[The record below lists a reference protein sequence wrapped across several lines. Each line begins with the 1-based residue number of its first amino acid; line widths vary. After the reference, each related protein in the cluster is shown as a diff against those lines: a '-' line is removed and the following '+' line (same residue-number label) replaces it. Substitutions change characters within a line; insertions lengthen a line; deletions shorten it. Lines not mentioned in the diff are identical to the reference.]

1 MGSFNNPNHTELNRL
16 LMDQKTLGESF
27 SLDPARSAFLS
38 GREAVAS
45 ISGGVVQSTIG
56 AGGSATTFTTTTN
69 TGNNLTEFT
78 KRKNWSQRI
87 IEELKDFLHVIS
99 PTGKL
104 MYCSPSSQE
113 LVGYSP
119 EELVGRSIKD
129 FIHVDDVDM
138 FVRDFN
144 MAINQKSSFTLY
156 YRFRKKDD
164 KFIILEV
171 NGHPYFGD
179 NNPTINSTCRCFFS
193 MGRVYPSKTT
203 AMLDSFLELKVENEN
218 LRRQLR
224 DLMGPPEP
232 QSVEA
237 STSTAATIG
246 SGMVERTVDVT
257 NETSNPLELLTGLRY
272 QEGERA
278 RGISTGSS
286 DPCLL
291 NENLMDVDI
300 TSTTN
305 ATTSIP
311 VAMTA
316 TTTITTSSTS
326 LRDDKSIVVGG
337 GVGISGTAEPRPS
350 GNEPASQASTS
361 APTPKQR
368 RKPKKPKVEEE
379 EYVCTDCGT
388 VESPEWRKG
397 PLGPKTLCN
406 ACGLR
411 WAKKAKRQASGTTI
425 GGGNNGNGGV
435 GGPDL
440 PSSGMDMPG
449 AGD

>member
-1 MGSFNNPNHTELNRL
+1 MGSFNNPNPSELNRL
-16 LMDQKTLGESF
+16 LMDRKTMSESF
-27 SLDPARSAFLS
+27 SMDPARSAFLS
-38 GREAVAS
+38 GRETVAS
-45 ISGGVVQSTIG
+45 TSGGVVPSTIG
-56 AGGSATTFTTTTN
+56 ASGSASTFTTTN
-69 TGNNLTEFT
+69 TGSNLTEFT

-99 PTGKL
+99 PIGKL

-144 MAINQKSSFTLY
+144 TAINQKSSFTLY

-179 NNPTINSTCRCFFS
+179 NNPTVNSTCRCFFS

-224 DLMGPPEP
+224 DLVGPPEP
-232 QSVEA
+232 QSAEA
-237 STSTAATIG
+237 STSAAATIG
-246 SGMVERTVDVT
+246 GSGPADRTVEDII

-272 QEGERA
+272 QEDE
-278 RGISTGSS
+278 
-286 DPCLL
+286 
-291 NENLMDVDI
+291 
-300 TSTTN
+300 
-305 ATTSIP
+305 
-311 VAMTA
+311 
-316 TTTITTSSTS
+316 
-326 LRDDKSIVVGG
+326 KSIAVGG
-337 GVGISGTAEPRPS
+337 GIGISGTGEPRS
-350 GNEPASQASTS
+350 GNEPSSQSSTS
-361 APTPKQR
+361 APAPRPRKKQ
-368 RKPKKPKVEEE
+368 KKPKVEEE

-411 WAKKAKRQASGTTI
+411 WAKKAKRQASGTSVA
-425 GGGNNGNGGV
+425 GGNNGGGSGV
-435 GGPDL
+435 GGPGL
-440 PSSGMDMPG
+440 PPSGVDMSG